1 MHWVLVFR
9 TILNKMKNRVTIL
22 MVISIAF
29 AACSKNLNAPTDA
42 INNPIDTGGLKESYA
57 GSFIN
62 GPYGIV
68 KGSVKILTDS
78 VQYKLLLDSFNTSNG
93 PDLHVYLSHEMQ
105 PVHFID
111 LGKLKS
117 VSGSQVYDIPG
128 KPDFTVYKYALIHCQ
143 LYNHLFGSSELK

>member
-1 MHWVLVFR
+1 
-9 TILNKMKNRVTIL
+9 

-29 AACSKNLNAPTDA
+29 TACSKNLNAPTNTVND
-42 INNPIDTGGLKESYA
+42 PIDTVVLKESYA

-62 GPYGIV
+62 GPYGAV
-68 KGSVKILTDS
+68 RGTVKIFTDS
-78 VQYKLLLDSFNTSNG
+78 VQYKLLLDSFNVSNG
-93 PDLHVYLSHEMQ
+93 PDLHVYLSQEVQ

-117 VSGSQVYDIPG
+117 VSGSQVHNIPG
-128 KPDFTVYKYALIHCQ
+128 KPDFTIYKYALIHCQ